1 LRFLSHPVEAREL
14 FFFDLFENPLGVLDL
29 QQKLMN
35 RCVFWHQRFVPK
47 VEKPYHLREH
57 FLVAQKKSSYSKSHV
72 VRAVEKMQK
81 TKKLPEEHFG
91 RILLYLQKCFPEKI
105 MVRSKFRNGHEV
117 ENIEEPSL
125 DIGVQNYNVSFF
137 SVHQNLREVLC
148 S

>member
-1 LRFLSHPVEAREL
+1 
-14 FFFDLFENPLGVLDL
+14 
-29 QQKLMN
+29 MN
-35 RCVFWHQRFVPK
+35 RCVFSKQRFVSK

-57 FLVAQKKSSYSKSHV
+57 LLVAQKKSSYSKSHV

-91 RILLYLQKCFPEKI
+91 GFFSTFRNAFLRKI

-125 DIGVQNYNVSFF
+125 DVGVQNNNVSFF